1 MATEPKKTRKGGV
14 RVMKDKVIYLTFKG
28 ELDASS
34 LQFHENADKVFE
46 VMDADPSIKRLKVV
60 LPRASKKAPAATPT
74 A

>member
-28 ELDASS
+28 SIEPGS
-34 LQFHENADKVFE
+34 LAFHENADKVFE
-46 VMDADPSIKRLKVV
+46 VMDADPTVNRLKVV
-60 LPRASKKAPAATPT
+60 LPRAAKKPAAAPT